1 MAMLGAAV
9 LPHPPLI
16 VPQVGRGTQQQVQ
29 KTIDAYREAAAWI
42 VSLSPDTVIVI
53 SPHAEMHGDYIQL
66 SPGGQAKG
74 NLGQFGAR
82 EISFEISYDEEL
94 TRQIAGL
101 AHTQGLPAGTQGE
114 REPALDH
121 GTMVP
126 LHFLREAAGGSL
138 PYRFVRIGLSGLPFE
153 AHYRLGTLISRA
165 VDTLGRKVCVI
176 ASGDL
181 SHYLKKDGPYG
192 FRQEGPQYDAQVM
205 DILSRG
211 AFDELLK
218 MPEAF
223 CGQAGECGQRSFLIM
238 AGCLDGFRVEARQLS
253 YEGVTGVGY
262 GVCLLKPIERDE
274 RRVFIKGMKEEARGA
289 EEVADSYVSLARLS
303 YEQYVRHHKAIKR
316 PDGLPQDMLSRRAGV
331 FVSLKIG
338 GHLRGCIGTISPATA
353 CIADEIIR
361 NAVSASTQDPRFRPV
376 TPDELSRIDCSVD
389 VLDEAEDIGSPA
401 ELNVKEYGVIVSRGA
416 RRGLLLPNL
425 EGVDTVAEQI
435 SIARQKAGISPNEPV
450 NLQRFRVV
458 RHT

>member
-1 MAMLGAAV
+1 MAMLGAVV

-53 SPHAEMHGDYIQL
+53 SPHAEMHGDYIHL

-82 EISFEISYDEEL
+82 EISFDITYDEEL

-101 AHTQGLPAGTQGE
+101 AHAQGLPAGAQGE
-114 REPALDH
+114 REPELDH

-153 AHYRLGTLISRA
+153 AHYRLGTLITQA
-165 VDTLGRKVCVI
+165 AEKLQRKLCVI

-181 SHYLKKDGPYG
+181 SHYLRKDGPYG
-192 FRQEGPQYDAQVM
+192 FRQEGPRYDAQVM
-205 DILSRG
+205 DILARG
-211 AFDELLK
+211 TFDELLM

-223 CGQAGECGQRSFLIM
+223 CEQAGECGQRSFLIM

-262 GVCLLKPIERDE
+262 GVCLFKPLEKDE
-274 RRVFIKGMKEEARGA
+274 RRVFLKRMMEEARGA
-289 EEVADSYVSLARLS
+289 EEAADPYVALARLS

-338 GHLRGCIGTISPATA
+338 GHLRGCIGTISPTTT

-401 ELNVKEYGVIVSRGA
+401 ELDVKEYGVIVSRGS

-435 SIARQKAGISPNEPV
+435 SIARQKAGIGPNEPV

>member
-1 MAMLGAAV
+1 MTMLGAVV

-16 VPQVGRGTQQQVQ
+16 VPQVGRGAQQQVQ
-29 KTIDAYREAAAWI
+29 KTIDAYREAVKWI
-42 VSLSPDTVIVI
+42 VSLSPDTIVVI
-53 SPHAEMHGDYIQL
+53 SPHSEMHQDFIHL
-66 SPGGQAKG
+66 SPGDKAKG

-82 EISFEISYDEEL
+82 EVSFDIAYDDEL
-94 TRQIAGL
+94 TQHIAGL
-101 AHTQGLPAGTQGE
+101 TLEQGLAAGTQGE

-126 LHFLREAAGGSL
+126 LYFLREAAGGSL

-153 AHYRLGTLISRA
+153 AHYRLGTLITQAAEKLQRNF
-165 VDTLGRKVCVI
+165 CVI

-192 FRQEGPQYDAQVM
+192 YRQEGPRYDAQVM

-218 MPEAF
+218 MPESF
-223 CGQAGECGQRSFLIM
+223 CAQAGECGQRSFLIM
-238 AGCLDGFRVEARQLS
+238 AGCFDGFRVEARCLS

-262 GVCLLKPIERDE
+262 GVCLFEPQEKDE
-274 RRVFIKGMKEEARGA
+274 RRVFLKRIKEEDQGSGSGVDPY
-289 EEVADSYVSLARLS
+289 VALARLS
-303 YEQYVRHHKAIKR
+303 YEQYVRRHKAIKH
-316 PDGLPQDMLSRRAGV
+316 PDGLPQDMLTRRAGV

-338 GHLRGCIGTISPATA
+338 GHLRGCIGTISPTTA
-353 CIADEIIR
+353 SIADEIIQ
-361 NAVSASTQDPRFRPV
+361 NAISAATQDPRFRPV

-389 VLDEAEDIGSPA
+389 VLEEAEDIDSPA
-401 ELNVKEYGVIVSRGA
+401 ELNVKEYGVIVSKGV

-425 EGVDTVAEQI
+425 EGVDTVSEQI
-435 SIARQKAGISPNEPV
+435 SIARQKAGIGPNEPV
-450 NLQRFRVV
+450 KLQRFRVV
-458 RHT
+458 RHI

>member
-1 MAMLGAAV
+1 MAILGAVV

-29 KTIDAYREAAAWI
+29 KTIDAYREAAARI

-53 SPHAEMHGDYIQL
+53 SPHAEMHQDYIHL
-66 SPGGQAKG
+66 SSGDRAKG

-82 EISFEISYDEEL
+82 DVLYEISYDAEL
-94 TRQIAGL
+94 TQHISAL
-101 AHTQGLPAGTQGE
+101 ALAQGLPADTQGE

-126 LHFLREAAGGSL
+126 LHFLQEAAGGSL

-153 AHYRLGTLISRA
+153 AHYRLGTLIA
-165 VDTLGRKVCVI
+165 QAAEKLQRKLCVI

-181 SHYLKKDGPYG
+181 SHYLRKDGPYG
-192 FRQEGPQYDAQVM
+192 FRQEGSRYDAQVM

-238 AGCLDGFRVEARQLS
+238 AGCLDGFRLEARQLS

-262 GVCLLKPIERDE
+262 GVCLFKPLEKDE
-274 RRVFIKGMKEEARGA
+274 RRVFLKGIKEEARGA
-289 EEVADSYVSLARLS
+289 EAGVDPYVALARLS

-338 GHLRGCIGTISPATA
+338 GQLRGCIGTISPQAA
-353 CIADEIIR
+353 CVADEIIR

-376 TPDELSRIDCSVD
+376 TPDELSRLDCSVD

-401 ELNVKEYGVIVSRGA
+401 ELDVKEYGVIVSRGA

-435 SIARQKAGISPNEPV
+435 SIARQKAGIGPNEPV